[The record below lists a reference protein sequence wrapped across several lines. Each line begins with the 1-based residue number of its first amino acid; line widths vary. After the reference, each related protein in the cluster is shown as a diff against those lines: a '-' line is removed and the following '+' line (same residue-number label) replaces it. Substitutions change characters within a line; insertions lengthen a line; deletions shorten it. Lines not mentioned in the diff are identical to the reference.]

1 MTDVIKPAAS
11 CDHGEHGYITDK
23 ARYLARL
30 KRIEGQ
36 ARGVHRMVEDEQY
49 CIDILTQISALTGAL
64 QGVAI
69 GLLEDH
75 SATAS
80 QTPSAQAGT
89 LPKRKYERHL
99 KPSAASSGEVRAAE
113 SRGGCDR
120 RSDRL
125 FHERSQRLRRSYMRA
140 SAVPNAASLSCDLFT
155 AAPSRETS

>member
-11 CDHGEHGYITDK
+11 YDHGEHGYITDK
-23 ARYLARL
+23 DRYLARL

-36 ARGVHRMVEDEQY
+36 HVA
-49 CIDILTQISALTGAL
+49 CTAWSKTSNTASISSPRSPPSPAPCKASPSDSSKTT
-64 QGVAI
+64 
-69 GLLEDH
+69 

-99 KPSAASSGEVRAAE
+99 KPSAASFCEVRAAE

-120 RSDRL
+120 RSDCL
-125 FHERSQRLRRSYMRA
+125 FHERSQRLRRSYMRV

>member
-1 MTDVIKPAAS
+1 MTMTNQEKTMTDVIKPAAS

-75 SATAS
+75 LRHCVTDAVRAGGDTAEEKIREAS
-80 QTPSAQAGT
+80 QAIG
-89 LPKRKYERHL
+89 
-99 KPSAASSGEVRAAE
+99 
-113 SRGGCDR
+113 
-120 RSDRL
+120 RL
-125 FHERSQRLRRSYMRA
+125 VL
-140 SAVPNAASLSCDLFT
+140 
-155 AAPSRETS
+155 